1 MISIIGAGIAGLAT
15 AITLKSKGISVQIF
29 ERTASCSDIGAGIVL
44 WPNAMFVLKQM
55 GLFEQ
60 ITARSFPL
68 RNMQRYDQ
76 NNQSLGALPITTIN
90 QQTGLQ
96 SRSIL
101 RSNLLDLLLAHA
113 QSLNI
118 PLFFNHQL
126 ERINQTDS
134 AIQLFFQDNITHT
147 THAVIGADGR
157 MNSKVR
163 LYLKENNQPIFQN
176 FINVLGVA
184 TFSTQN
190 AQACVLDYWGV
201 GERFGIVPVSQ
212 ERAYWA
218 AGWHCT
224 EKTGLDKKTGK
235 ALIALLNTKF
245 SQWPTQ
251 VQRLLKALDPNA
263 IKALYIHDHEPCQNW
278 SKGNVLMLGDAAH
291 AALPTSGQGA
301 CQALEDAWWLA
312 KIIDEQNVNAAAF
325 ARFSDQRSAKTA
337 NVIQAGR
344 ALAHSIFNT
353 DAHYCAQRNQ
363 QSKASNFEQSAIAM
377 AQFWMQDLA
386 ATLSATK

>member
-325 ARFSDQRSAKTA
+325 ARFSEQRSAKTA
-337 NVIQAGR
+337 NVIQTGR
-344 ALAHSIFNT
+344 ALARSIFNT
-353 DAHYCAQRNQ
+353 DVHYCEQRNQ
-363 QSKASNFEQSAIAM
+363 QSKAANFEQSATAM
-377 AQFWMQDLA
+377 AQFWMQDLVA
-386 ATLSATK
+386 SNR